1 MKENLMKKTL
11 TAVAIAL
18 SSIVAHANTKTV
30 EVVWPFAPGGTQATM
45 IRHLLESANA
55 AQKDYRFL
63 FVNKPGAGGSIAV
76 NSVANSNNLTV
87 LASAATFYTRPL
99 LYKDSHDVD
108 KFTVLTPVCEN
119 APFGLYSKKY
129 KSLNEMRGKTVSV
142 GIIPGSPG
150 HIFSVALAKAFK
162 DITIVEVPYKD
173 TVAASTDMLGQHID
187 ASIDLLSDGT
197 VAGMPQ
203 DVTVVAMSGT
213 QKMGNAETA
222 KSLSDMNAGYFFFIP
237 KSVDKTVQRDLNRI
251 FTSAIDSK
259 VKGACAA
266 ERGTINPV
274 AFEKLDE
281 LHETNKKNWK
291 NLTAGIKVE

>member
-1 MKENLMKKTL
+1 
-11 TAVAIAL
+11 
-18 SSIVAHANTKTV
+18 
-30 EVVWPFAPGGTQATM
+30 
-45 IRHLLESANA
+45 
-55 AQKDYRFL
+55 
-63 FVNKPGAGGSIAV
+63 
-76 NSVANSNNLTV
+76 
-87 LASAATFYTRPL
+87 
-99 LYKDSHDVD
+99 
-108 KFTVLTPVCEN
+108 
-119 APFGLYSKKY
+119 
-129 KSLNEMRGKTVSV
+129 V

-173 TVAASTDMLGQHID
+173 TVAASTDMLGQHVD
-187 ASIDLLSDGT
+187 ANIDLLSEGT
-197 VAGMPQ
+197 VARMPQ

-222 KSLSDMNAGYFFFIP
+222 KSLSDMNAGYWLFIP
-237 KSVDKTVQRDLNRI
+237 KSVDKNVQRDLNRI

>member
-1 MKENLMKKTL
+1 
-11 TAVAIAL
+11 
-18 SSIVAHANTKTV
+18 
-30 EVVWPFAPGGTQATM
+30 
-45 IRHLLESANA
+45 
-55 AQKDYRFL
+55 
-63 FVNKPGAGGSIAV
+63 
-76 NSVANSNNLTV
+76 
-87 LASAATFYTRPL
+87 
-99 LYKDSHDVD
+99 
-108 KFTVLTPVCEN
+108 
-119 APFGLYSKKY
+119 
-129 KSLNEMRGKTVSV
+129 
-142 GIIPGSPG
+142 
-150 HIFSVALAKAFK
+150 
-162 DITIVEVPYKD
+162 
-173 TVAASTDMLGQHID
+173 MLGQHID

-222 KSLSDMNAGYFFFIP
+222 KSLSDMNAGYFLFIP
-237 KSVDKTVQRDLNRI
+237 KSVDKNVQRDLNRI

>member
-1 MKENLMKKTL
+1 MKKTL

-45 IRHLLESANA
+45 IRHLLENANA
-55 AQKDYRFL
+55 AQKDYQFL

-76 NSVANSNNLTV
+76 NSVANSNNLAV

-99 LYKDSHDVD
+99 LYKESHDVD
-108 KFTVLTPVCEN
+108 KFNILSQVCEN
-119 APFGLYSKKY
+119 APFGLFSKKY
-129 KSLNEMRGKTVSV
+129 KSLSEMQGKKVSV

-162 DITIVEVPYKD
+162 DITIVEIPYKD
-173 TVAASTDMLGQHID
+173 TVAASTDMLGQHVD
-187 ASIDLLSDGT
+187 ASIDLLSEGT
-197 VAGMPQ
+197 IARMPQ
-203 DVTVVAMSGT
+203 DVTIVAVSGT
-213 QKMGNAETA
+213 EKVGNATTEKA
-222 KSLSDMNAGYFFFIP
+222 LSNMTAGYWFFIP
-237 KSVDKTVQRDLNRI
+237 KSVDKAVQKDLNRI

-259 VKGACAA
+259 VKGSCAA
-266 ERGTINPV
+266 ERGTIIPV

>member
-1 MKENLMKKTL
+1 MKKTL

-45 IRHLLESANA
+45 IRHLLENANA
-55 AQKDYRFL
+55 AQKDYQFL

-76 NSVANSNNLTV
+76 NSVENANALTV

-99 LYKDSHDVD
+99 LYKNSHDVD
-108 KFTVLTPVCEN
+108 KFNMLTPVCEN
-119 APFGLYSKKY
+119 APFGLFSKKY
-129 KSLNEMRGKTVSV
+129 KSLSEMRGKEVSV

-150 HIFSVALAKAFK
+150 HIFAVALAKTFN
-162 DITIVEVPYKD
+162 DIKIIEVPYKD
-173 TVAASTDMLGQHID
+173 TVAASTDMMGQHID

-197 VAGMPQ
+197 IARMPQ
-203 DVTVVAMSGT
+203 DVTVVAVSGT
-213 QKMGNAETA
+213 KKMGNAETA
-222 KSLSDMNAGYFFFIP
+222 KSLSDMTAGYWFFIP
-237 KSVDKTVQRDLNRI
+237 KSVDKTVQKELNRI

-259 VKGACAA
+259 VKASCAA

-291 NLTAGIKVE
+291 SLTAGIKVE